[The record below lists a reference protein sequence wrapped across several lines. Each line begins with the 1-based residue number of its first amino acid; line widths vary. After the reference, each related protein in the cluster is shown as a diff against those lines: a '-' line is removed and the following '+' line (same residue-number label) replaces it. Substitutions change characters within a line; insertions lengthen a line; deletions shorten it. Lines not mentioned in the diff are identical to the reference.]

1 MTGSLNVETQKI
13 EWKRQWRDD
22 FLKEICGLANAQG
35 GTFEIGRDN
44 NGAVVGIA
52 NAKELLEELPNIIR
66 HALGIVPSI
75 ELLNEGGKQYIAVN
89 VDASGTPVS
98 FRGRHYTRSGS
109 TTQELNGNELDGFIL
124 RRLGKTWDGIVI
136 PKVKVTDLDTSAF
149 RTFREKALASER
161 LQKADLEMSDEAL
174 LDSLSLIENGGLT
187 RAAVMLFHHNPEKYV
202 FGAFV
207 KVGYFETS
215 ADLIYQDEFHGSL
228 ITVADQIVDTIYRKY
243 FKGIISYKGIL
254 RVTDYPV
261 PRPALREAVFN
272 AIVHRDYTTGIP
284 IQIKV
289 FPDCVIVYNDGR
301 LPENW
306 TVDNLLK
313 KHRSRPYNPKIAYA
327 FYRAG
332 FIETWGRGIE
342 RITTACKEAGKREPL
357 FEASPSEV
365 SVTFFSDV
373 NIGES
378 IGESIGENIGGNPG
392 EHETQSKILQLMRS
406 NPTISAKAIAAEIGI
421 APRNVE
427 AHIRSMKKMGLVAR
441 VGAAKGGHW
450 EVNQRISNNYI
461 SNKTI
466 TCSKREKKRRQ

>member
-1 MTGSLNVETQKI
+1 MTGSSNVETQKT

-44 NGAVVGIA
+44 YGAVAGID

-66 HALGIVPSI
+66 NALGIVPSI
-75 ELLNEGGKQYIAVN
+75 ELLNEGGKQYVAVTI
-89 VDASGTPVS
+89 DASSTPIS
-98 FRGRHYTRSGS
+98 FRGRHYIRSGS
-109 TTQELNGNELDGFIL
+109 TTQELNGNELDNFIL

-136 PKVKVTDLDTSAF
+136 PKVKVADLDASAF
-149 RTFREKALASER
+149 RTFREKAIASER

-174 LDSLSLIENGGLT
+174 IDSLSLIENGELT
-187 RAAVMLFHHNPEKYV
+187 RAAVLLFHHNPEKHV

-207 KVGYFETS
+207 KVGYFETG

-228 ITVADQIVDTIYRKY
+228 ITVADHIVDTIYHKY
-243 FKGIISYKGIL
+243 FKGIISYKSIL

-261 PRPALREAVFN
+261 PRPALREAIFN
-272 AIVHRDYTTGIP
+272 AIVHRDYTTGVP

-306 TVDNLLK
+306 TIDNLLK
-313 KHRSRPYNPKIAYA
+313 QHRSRPYNPKIAYA

-342 RITTACKEAGKREPL
+342 RITTACKEAGKRAPL
-357 FEASPSEV
+357 FEASKSEV
-365 SVTFFSDV
+365 SVKFFSDA
-373 NIGES
+373 
-378 IGESIGENIGGNPG
+378 SIGENIGENIGDGIGENIGDGIGENIG
-392 EHETQSKILQLMRS
+392 EHETQSKILRLMRS

-427 AHIRSMKKMGLVAR
+427 AHIRSMKKAGLVAR
-441 VGAAKGGHW
+441 IGAAKGGYW
-450 EVNQRISNNYI
+450 EINQQISNDCI
-461 SNKTI
+461 
-466 TCSKREKKRRQ
+466 SKRNKQ